1 MKTKSKNKK
10 LRIALGICIPLIII
24 IAAALAVVM
33 KYGPT
38 FGFYLVPPS
47 AERYGKDALATIGK
61 NGIYSESY
69 EWKSTYEECLK
80 MIENAESYEDTYPA
94 IKKALSVCGG
104 KHSML
109 MTKSESQDTTES
121 YDEVLPT
128 VSLDGDIAIIKL
140 PDFLVTAEDFLVT
153 AEAGQ
158 KYAKVAE
165 DFIHENR
172 DKIKG
177 VVLDLRGNIGGDMG
191 PMATAVSS
199 LLPDGELVYYHYRS
213 YDIPVTLKNGVV
225 SNAGTGGRSLYP
237 EEKLNVPVAILTDDM
252 TASSGEALTLC
263 FRGLEN
269 TRTFGAPTAG
279 YTSVNML
286 YNMYDG
292 AQMYLTVAFDK
303 ARTGEI
309 FKETPIEPD
318 VATDS
323 PLEAALEWL
332 RS

>member
-10 LRIALGICIPLIII
+10 LRIALGICIPFIII

-47 AERYGKDALATIGK
+47 AETYGKNALSTIDK
-61 NGIYSESY
+61 NGIFAGND
-69 EWKSTYEECLK
+69 EWRSTYNECLK
-80 MIENAESYEDTYPA
+80 MIENAKSYDDTYDA
-94 IKKALSVCGG
+94 IRKALSVGGG

-140 PDFLVTAEDFLVT
+140 PDFLGT

-158 KYAKVAE
+158 KYAKIAE

-177 VVLDLRGNIGGDMG
+177 VVLDLRGNTGGDMG

-213 YDIPVTLKNGVV
+213 YDVPVTLKNGVV
-225 SNAGTGGRSLYP
+225 SNAGTGGKSLYP

-332 RS
+332 RG

>member
-47 AERYGKDALATIGK
+47 AETYGKNALSTIDK
-61 NGIYSESY
+61 NGIFAGND
-69 EWKSTYEECLK
+69 EWKNTYNECLK
-80 MIENAESYEDTYPA
+80 MIENAKSYDNTYDA
-94 IKKALSVCGG
+94 IRKALSVGGG

-140 PDFLVTAEDFLVT
+140 PDFLGT

-177 VVLDLRGNIGGDMG
+177 VVLDLRGNTGGDMG

-225 SNAGTGGRSLYP
+225 SNAGTGGKSLYP
-237 EEKLNVPVAILTDDM
+237 DEKLNVPVAILTDDM

-309 FKETPIEPD
+309 FKETSIEPD

>member
-1 MKTKSKNKK
+1 MKSNKRKNRK
-10 LRIALGICIPLIII
+10 LRIALGICIPLALI
-24 IAAALAVVM
+24 IAATLTVVA
-33 KYGPT
+33 KYGPD
-38 FGFYLVPPS
+38 FGLYLVPPS

-61 NGIYSESY
+61 NGIYSGSD

-109 MTKSESQDTTES
+109 MTKSESQSTSDS

-128 VSLDGDIAIIKL
+128 VSLNGDIAVIKL
-140 PDFLVTAEDFLVT
+140 PDFLGT
-153 AEAGQ
+153 AEAGR

-172 DKIKG
+172 DKING
-177 VVLDLRGNIGGDMG
+177 VVLDLRGNTGGDMG

-199 LLPDGELVYYHYRS
+199 LLPDGELMYYHYRS
-213 YDIPVTLKNGVV
+213 YDVPVTLKDGVI
-225 SNAGTGGRSLYP
+225 SNAGTGGKSLYP
-237 EEKLNVPVAILTDDM
+237 DEKLEVPVAILTDDM

-269 TRTFGAPTAG
+269 VKTFGAPTAG

-286 YNMYDG
+286 YSLYDG

-309 FKETPIEPD
+309 FKETSIEPD

-323 PLEAALEWL
+323 PLKAALEWL

>member
-1 MKTKSKNKK
+1 MKSNKRKSRK
-10 LRIALGICIPLIII
+10 LRIALGICIPLALI
-24 IAAALAVVM
+24 IAAALTVVA
-33 KYGPT
+33 KYGPD
-38 FGFYLVPPS
+38 FGLYLVPPS

-61 NGIYSESY
+61 NGIYSRSD

-109 MTKSESQDTTES
+109 MTKSESQSTSDS

-128 VSLDGDIAIIKL
+128 VSLNGDIAVIKL
-140 PDFLVTAEDFLVT
+140 PDFLGT
-153 AEAGQ
+153 AEAGR

-172 DKIKG
+172 DKING
-177 VVLDLRGNIGGDMG
+177 VVLDLRGNTGGDMG

-199 LLPDGELVYYHYRS
+199 LLPDGELMYYHYRS
-213 YDIPVTLKNGVV
+213 YDVPVTLKDGVI
-225 SNAGTGGRSLYP
+225 SNAGTGGKSLYP
-237 EEKLNVPVAILTDDM
+237 DEKLKVPVAILTDDM

-269 TRTFGAPTAG
+269 VKTFGAPTAG

-286 YNMYDG
+286 YSLYDG

-309 FKETPIEPD
+309 FKETSIEPG

>member
-47 AERYGKDALATIGK
+47 AETYGKNALSTIDK
-61 NGIYSESY
+61 NGIFAGND
-69 EWKSTYEECLK
+69 EWKSTYNECLK
-80 MIENAESYEDTYPA
+80 MIENAKSYDNTYDA
-94 IKKALSVCGG
+94 IRKALSVGGG

-140 PDFLVTAEDFLVT
+140 PDFLGT

-177 VVLDLRGNIGGDMG
+177 VVLDLRGNTGGDMG

-213 YDIPVTLKNGVV
+213 YDVPVTLKNGVV
-225 SNAGTGGRSLYP
+225 SNAGTGGKSLYP

>member
-38 FGFYLVPPS
+38 FGFYLVLPS
-47 AERYGKDALATIGK
+47 AETYGKNALSTIDK
-61 NGIYSESY
+61 NGIFAGND
-69 EWKSTYEECLK
+69 EWKSTYNECLK
-80 MIENAESYEDTYPA
+80 MIENAKNYDDTYDA
-94 IKKALSVCGG
+94 IRKALSVGGG

-140 PDFLVTAEDFLVT
+140 PDFLGT

-177 VVLDLRGNIGGDMG
+177 VVLDLRGNTGGDMG

-213 YDIPVTLKNGVV
+213 YDVPVTLKNGVV
-225 SNAGTGGRSLYP
+225 SNAGTGGKSLYP

-309 FKETPIEPD
+309 FKETSIEPD

-332 RS
+332 RG

>member
-47 AERYGKDALATIGK
+47 AETYGKNALSTIDK
-61 NGIYSESY
+61 NGIFAGND
-69 EWKSTYEECLK
+69 EWKSTYNECLK
-80 MIENAESYEDTYPA
+80 MIENAKNYDDTYDD
-94 IKKALSVCGG
+94 IRKALSVGGG

-140 PDFLVTAEDFLVT
+140 PDFLGT

-177 VVLDLRGNIGGDMG
+177 VVLDLRGNTGGDMG

-213 YDIPVTLKNGVV
+213 YDVPVTLKNGVV
-225 SNAGTGGRSLYP
+225 SNAGTGGKSLYP
-237 EEKLNVPVAILTDDM
+237 DEKLNVPVAILTDDM

-309 FKETPIEPD
+309 FKETSIEPD

-332 RS
+332 RG

>member
-1 MKTKSKNKK
+1 MKSNKRKSRK
-10 LRIALGICIPLIII
+10 LRIALGICIPLALI
-24 IAAALAVVM
+24 IAATLTVVA
-33 KYGPT
+33 KYGPD
-38 FGFYLVPPS
+38 FGLYLVPPS

-61 NGIYSESY
+61 NGIYSGSD

-109 MTKSESQDTTES
+109 MTKSESQSTSDS

-128 VSLDGDIAIIKL
+128 VSLNGDIAVIKL
-140 PDFLVTAEDFLVT
+140 PDFLGT
-153 AEAGQ
+153 AEAGR

-172 DKIKG
+172 DKING
-177 VVLDLRGNIGGDMG
+177 VVLDLRGNTGGDMG

-199 LLPDGELVYYHYRS
+199 LLPDGELMYYHYRS
-213 YDIPVTLKNGVV
+213 YDVPVTLKDGVI
-225 SNAGTGGRSLYP
+225 SNAGTGGKSLYP
-237 EEKLNVPVAILTDDM
+237 DEKLKVPVAILTDDM

-269 TRTFGAPTAG
+269 VKTFGAPTAG

-286 YNMYDG
+286 YSLYDG

-309 FKETPIEPD
+309 FKETSIEPD

-323 PLEAALEWL
+323 PP
-332 RS
+332 

>member
-1 MKTKSKNKK
+1 MKSNKRNNRK
-10 LRIALGICIPLIII
+10 LRIALGICIPLALI
-24 IAAALAVVM
+24 IAATLTVVA
-33 KYGPT
+33 KYGPD
-38 FGFYLVPPS
+38 FGLYLVPPS

-61 NGIYSESY
+61 NGIYSGSD

-104 KHSML
+104 KHSIL
-109 MTKSESQDTTES
+109 MTKSESRSTSDS

-128 VSLDGDIAIIKL
+128 VSLNGDIAVIKL
-140 PDFLVTAEDFLVT
+140 PDFLGT
-153 AEAGQ
+153 AEAGR

-172 DKIKG
+172 DKING
-177 VVLDLRGNIGGDMG
+177 VVLDLRGNTGGDMG

-199 LLPDGELVYYHYRS
+199 LLPDGELMYYHYRS
-213 YDIPVTLKNGVV
+213 YDVPVTLKDGVI
-225 SNAGTGGRSLYP
+225 SNAGTGGKSLYP
-237 EEKLNVPVAILTDDM
+237 DEKLKVPVAILTDGM

-269 TRTFGAPTAG
+269 VKTFGAPTAG

-286 YNMYDG
+286 YSLYNG

-309 FKETPIEPD
+309 FKETSIEPD

>member
-47 AERYGKDALATIGK
+47 AETYGKNALSTIDK
-61 NGIYSESY
+61 NGIFAGND
-69 EWKSTYEECLK
+69 EWKSTYNECLK
-80 MIENAESYEDTYPA
+80 MIENAKSYDDTYDA
-94 IKKALSVCGG
+94 IRKALSVGGG

-140 PDFLVTAEDFLVT
+140 PDFLGT

-177 VVLDLRGNIGGDMG
+177 VVLDLRGNTGGDMG

-199 LLPDGELVYYHYRS
+199 LLPDSELVYYHYRS
-213 YDIPVTLKNGVV
+213 YDVPVTLKNGVV
-225 SNAGTGGRSLYP
+225 SNAGTGGKSLYP

-309 FKETPIEPD
+309 FKETSIEPD

-332 RS
+332 RG

>member
-47 AERYGKDALATIGK
+47 AETYGKNALSTIDK
-61 NGIYSESY
+61 NGIFAGND
-69 EWKSTYEECLK
+69 EWKSTYNECLK
-80 MIENAESYEDTYPA
+80 MIENAKSYDNTYDA
-94 IKKALSVCGG
+94 IRKALSVGGG

-128 VSLDGDIAIIKL
+128 VSIDGNIAIIKL
-140 PDFLVTAEDFLVT
+140 PDFLGT

-177 VVLDLRGNIGGDMG
+177 VVLDLRGNTGGDMG

-225 SNAGTGGRSLYP
+225 SNAGTGGKSLYP

-252 TASSGEALTLC
+252 TASSGEALALC

>member
-1 MKTKSKNKK
+1 MKSNKRKSRK
-10 LRIALGICIPLIII
+10 LRIALGICIPLALI
-24 IAAALAVVM
+24 IAAALTVVA
-33 KYGPT
+33 KYGPD
-38 FGFYLVPPS
+38 FGLYLVPPS

-61 NGIYSESY
+61 NGIYSGSD

-104 KHSML
+104 KHSIL
-109 MTKSESQDTTES
+109 MTKSESQSTSDS

-128 VSLDGDIAIIKL
+128 VSLNGDIAVIKL
-140 PDFLVTAEDFLVT
+140 PDFLGT
-153 AEAGQ
+153 AEAGR

-172 DKIKG
+172 DKING
-177 VVLDLRGNIGGDMG
+177 VVLDLRGNTGGDMG

-199 LLPDGELVYYHYRS
+199 LLPDGELMYYHYRS
-213 YDIPVTLKNGVV
+213 YDVPVTLKDGVI
-225 SNAGTGGRSLYP
+225 SNAGTGGKSLYP
-237 EEKLNVPVAILTDDM
+237 DEKLKVPVAILTDDM

-269 TRTFGAPTAG
+269 VKTFGAPTAG

-286 YNMYDG
+286 YSLYDG

-309 FKETPIEPD
+309 FKETSIEPD

>member
-47 AERYGKDALATIGK
+47 AETYGKNALSTIDK
-61 NGIYSESY
+61 NGIFAGND
-69 EWKSTYEECLK
+69 EWKNTYNECLK
-80 MIENAESYEDTYPA
+80 MIENAKNYDDTYDA
-94 IKKALSVCGG
+94 IRKALSVGGG

-140 PDFLVTAEDFLVT
+140 PDFLGT

-158 KYAKVAE
+158 KYAKIAE

-177 VVLDLRGNIGGDMG
+177 IVLDLRGNTGGDMG

-225 SNAGTGGRSLYP
+225 SNAGTGGKSLYP
-237 EEKLNVPVAILTDDM
+237 DEKLNVPVAILTDDM

-269 TRTFGAPTAG
+269 TRTFGAPTSG

-309 FKETPIEPD
+309 FKETSIEPD

-332 RS
+332 RG

>member
-47 AERYGKDALATIGK
+47 AERYGKDSLATIGK
-61 NGIYSESY
+61 NGIYSRSD

-109 MTKSESQDTTES
+109 MTKSESQSTSDS

-140 PDFLVTAEDFLVT
+140 PDFLGT
-153 AEAGQ
+153 AEAGR

-172 DKIKG
+172 DKING
-177 VVLDLRGNIGGDMG
+177 VVLDLRGNTGGDMG

-199 LLPDGELVYYHYRS
+199 LLPDGELMYYHYRS
-213 YDIPVTLKNGVV
+213 YDVPVTLKDGVI
-225 SNAGTGGRSLYP
+225 SNAGTGGKSLYP
-237 EEKLNVPVAILTDDM
+237 DEKLKVPVAILTDGM

-269 TRTFGAPTAG
+269 VKTFGAPTAG

-286 YNMYDG
+286 YSLYDG

-303 ARTGEI
+303 ARTGEV
-309 FKETPIEPD
+309 FEETRIEPD
-318 VATDS
+318 VVTDS

>member
-10 LRIALGICIPLIII
+10 LRSALGICIPLIII

-47 AERYGKDALATIGK
+47 AETYGKNALSTIDK
-61 NGIYSESY
+61 NGIFAGND
-69 EWKSTYEECLK
+69 EWKSTYNECLK
-80 MIENAESYEDTYPA
+80 MIENAKSYDDTYDA
-94 IKKALSVCGG
+94 IRKALSVGGG

-140 PDFLVTAEDFLVT
+140 PDFLGT

-177 VVLDLRGNIGGDMG
+177 VVLDLRGNTGGDMG

-213 YDIPVTLKNGVV
+213 YDVPVTLKNGVV
-225 SNAGTGGRSLYP
+225 SNAGTGGKSLYP

-252 TASSGEALTLC
+252 TASSGEALALC
-263 FRGLEN
+263 FRGLER

-332 RS
+332 RG

>member
-1 MKTKSKNKK
+1 MKSNKRKSRK
-10 LRIALGICIPLIII
+10 LRIALGICIPLALI
-24 IAAALAVVM
+24 IAATLTVFA
-33 KYGPT
+33 KYGPD
-38 FGFYLVPPS
+38 FGLYLVPPS

-61 NGIYSESY
+61 NGIYSGSD

-109 MTKSESQDTTES
+109 MTKSESQSTSDS

-128 VSLDGDIAIIKL
+128 VSLNGDIAVIKL
-140 PDFLVTAEDFLVT
+140 PDFLGT
-153 AEAGQ
+153 AEAGR
-158 KYAKVAE
+158 KYAKVVE

-177 VVLDLRGNIGGDMG
+177 VVLDLRGNTGGDMG

-199 LLPDGELVYYHYRS
+199 LLPDGELMYYHYRS
-213 YDIPVTLKNGVV
+213 YDVPVTLKDGVI
-225 SNAGTGGRSLYP
+225 SNAGTGGKSLYP
-237 EEKLNVPVAILTDDM
+237 DEKLKVPVAILTDGM

-269 TRTFGAPTAG
+269 VKTFGAPTAG

-286 YNMYDG
+286 YSLYDG

-303 ARTGEI
+303 TRTGEI
-309 FKETPIEPD
+309 FKETSIEPD

>member
-47 AERYGKDALATIGK
+47 AETYGKNALSTIDK
-61 NGIYSESY
+61 NGIFAGND
-69 EWKSTYEECLK
+69 EWKSTYNECLK
-80 MIENAESYEDTYPA
+80 MIENAKSYDDTYDA
-94 IKKALSVCGG
+94 IRKALSVGGG

-140 PDFLVTAEDFLVT
+140 PDFLGT

-158 KYAKVAE
+158 KYAKIAE

-177 VVLDLRGNIGGDMG
+177 VVLDLRGNTGGDMG

-213 YDIPVTLKNGVV
+213 YDVPVTLKNGVV
-225 SNAGTGGRSLYP
+225 SNAGTGGKSLYP

-332 RS
+332 RG

>member
-1 MKTKSKNKK
+1 MKSNKRKSRK
-10 LRIALGICIPLIII
+10 LRIALGICIPLVLI
-24 IAAALAVVM
+24 IAATLTIVA
-33 KYGPT
+33 KYGPD
-38 FGFYLVPPS
+38 FGLYLVPPS
-47 AERYGKDALATIGK
+47 AEHYGKDALATIGK
-61 NGIYSESY
+61 NGIYSGSN

-109 MTKSESQDTTES
+109 MTKSESQSTSDS
-121 YDEVLPT
+121 YNEVLPT
-128 VSLDGDIAIIKL
+128 VSLNGDIAVIKL
-140 PDFLVTAEDFLVT
+140 PDFLGT
-153 AEAGQ
+153 AEAGR

-177 VVLDLRGNIGGDMG
+177 VVLDLRGNTGGDMG

-199 LLPDGELVYYHYRS
+199 LLPDGELMYYHYRS
-213 YDIPVTLKNGVV
+213 YDVPVTLKDGVIN
-225 SNAGTGGRSLYP
+225 NAGTGGKSLYP
-237 EEKLNVPVAILTDDM
+237 DEKLNVPVAILTDGM

-269 TRTFGAPTAG
+269 VRTFGAPTAG

-286 YNMYDG
+286 YSLYDG

-309 FKETPIEPD
+309 FKETSIEPD

>member
-47 AERYGKDALATIGK
+47 AETYGKNALSTIDK
-61 NGIYSESY
+61 NGIFAGND
-69 EWKSTYEECLK
+69 EWRSTYNECLK
-80 MIENAESYEDTYPA
+80 MIENAKSYDDTYDA
-94 IKKALSVCGG
+94 IRKALSVGGG

-109 MTKSESQDTTES
+109 MTKSESQNTTES

-140 PDFLVTAEDFLVT
+140 PDFLGT

-177 VVLDLRGNIGGDMG
+177 VVLDLRGNTGGDMG

-213 YDIPVTLKNGVV
+213 YDVPVTLKNGVV
-225 SNAGTGGRSLYP
+225 SNAGTGGKSLYP
-237 EEKLNVPVAILTDDM
+237 DEKLNVPVAILTDDM
-252 TASSGEALTLC
+252 TASSGEALALC

-323 PLEAALEWL
+323 PLKAALEWL

>member
-1 MKTKSKNKK
+1 MKSNKRKSRK
-10 LRIALGICIPLIII
+10 LRIALGICIPLALI
-24 IAAALAVVM
+24 IAAALTIVA
-33 KYGPT
+33 KYGPD
-38 FGFYLVPPS
+38 FGLYLVPPS
-47 AERYGKDALATIGK
+47 AERYGKNALATIGK
-61 NGIYSESY
+61 NGIYSGSD

-80 MIENAESYEDTYPA
+80 TIENAESYEDTYPA
-94 IKKALSVCGG
+94 IKKALSVGGG

-128 VSLDGDIAIIKL
+128 VSLNGDIAVIKL
-140 PDFLVTAEDFLVT
+140 PDFLGT
-153 AEAGQ
+153 AEAGR

-172 DKIKG
+172 DKING
-177 VVLDLRGNIGGDMG
+177 VVLDLRGNTGGDMG

-199 LLPDGELVYYHYRS
+199 LLPDGELMYYHYRS
-213 YDIPVTLKNGVV
+213 YDVPVTLKDGVI
-225 SNAGTGGRSLYP
+225 SNAGTGGKRLYP
-237 EEKLNVPVAILTDDM
+237 DEKLKVPVAILTDGM

-269 TRTFGAPTAG
+269 VKTFGAPTAG

-286 YNMYDG
+286 YSLYDG

-303 ARTGEI
+303 ARTGEV
-309 FKETPIEPD
+309 FEETRIEPD
-318 VATDS
+318 VVTDS

>member
-47 AERYGKDALATIGK
+47 AETYGKNALFTIDK
-61 NGIYSESY
+61 NGIFAGND
-69 EWKSTYEECLK
+69 EWKSTYNECLK
-80 MIENAESYEDTYPA
+80 MIENAKSYDDTYDA
-94 IKKALSVCGG
+94 IRKALSVGGG

-128 VSLDGDIAIIKL
+128 VSIDGNIAIIKL
-140 PDFLVTAEDFLVT
+140 PDFLGT

-177 VVLDLRGNIGGDMG
+177 VVLDLRGNTGGDMG

-225 SNAGTGGRSLYP
+225 SNAGTGGKSLYP

-332 RS
+332 RG

>member
-47 AERYGKDALATIGK
+47 AETYGKNALSTIDK
-61 NGIYSESY
+61 NGIFAGND
-69 EWKSTYEECLK
+69 EWKSTYNECLK
-80 MIENAESYEDTYPA
+80 MIENAKSYDDTYDA
-94 IKKALSVCGG
+94 IRKALSVGGG

-140 PDFLVTAEDFLVT
+140 PDFLGT

-177 VVLDLRGNIGGDMG
+177 VVLDLRGNTGGDMG

-225 SNAGTGGRSLYP
+225 SNAGTGGKSLYP

-263 FRGLEN
+263 FRGLER
-269 TRTFGAPTAG
+269 TRTFGTPTAG

-309 FKETPIEPD
+309 FKETSIEPD

-332 RS
+332 RG

>member
-1 MKTKSKNKK
+1 MKSNKRKNRK
-10 LRIALGICIPLIII
+10 LRIALGICIPLALI
-24 IAAALAVVM
+24 IAAALTVVA
-33 KYGPT
+33 KYGPD
-38 FGFYLVPPS
+38 FGLYLVPPS

-61 NGIYSESY
+61 NGIYSGSD

-104 KHSML
+104 KHSIL
-109 MTKSESQDTTES
+109 MTKSESQSSSDS

-128 VSLDGDIAIIKL
+128 VSLNGDIAVIKL
-140 PDFLVTAEDFLVT
+140 PDFLGT
-153 AEAGQ
+153 AEAGR

-172 DKIKG
+172 DKING
-177 VVLDLRGNIGGDMG
+177 VVLDLRGNTGGDMG

-199 LLPDGELVYYHYRS
+199 LLPDGELMYYHYRS
-213 YDIPVTLKNGVV
+213 YDVPVTLKDGVI
-225 SNAGTGGRSLYP
+225 SNAGTGGKSLYP
-237 EEKLNVPVAILTDDM
+237 DEKLKVPVAILTDDM

-269 TRTFGAPTAG
+269 VKTFGAPTAG

-286 YNMYDG
+286 YSLYDG

-309 FKETPIEPD
+309 FKETSIEPD

>member
-47 AERYGKDALATIGK
+47 AETYGKNALSTIDK
-61 NGIYSESY
+61 NGIFAGND
-69 EWKSTYEECLK
+69 EWKSTYNECLK
-80 MIENAESYEDTYPA
+80 MIENAKSYDDTYDA
-94 IKKALSVCGG
+94 IRKALSVGGG

-140 PDFLVTAEDFLVT
+140 PGFLGT

-177 VVLDLRGNIGGDMG
+177 VVLDLRGNTGGDMG

-213 YDIPVTLKNGVV
+213 YDVPVTLKNGVV
-225 SNAGTGGRSLYP
+225 SNAGTGGKSLYP

-263 FRGLEN
+263 FRGLER

-286 YNMYDG
+286 YNMYEG

-318 VATDS
+318 VATNS

-332 RS
+332 RG

>member
-47 AERYGKDALATIGK
+47 AETYGKNALSTIDK
-61 NGIYSESY
+61 NGIFAGND
-69 EWKSTYEECLK
+69 EWKSTYNECLK
-80 MIENAESYEDTYPA
+80 MIENAKSYDDTYDA
-94 IKKALSVCGG
+94 IRKALSVGGG

-109 MTKSESQDTTES
+109 MTKSESQNTTES

-128 VSLDGDIAIIKL
+128 VSLNGDIAIIKL
-140 PDFLVTAEDFLVT
+140 PDFLGT

-177 VVLDLRGNIGGDMG
+177 VVLDLRGNTGGDMG

-225 SNAGTGGRSLYP
+225 SNAGTGGKSLYP

-318 VATDS
+318 VTTDS

-332 RS
+332 RG

>member
-1 MKTKSKNKK
+1 MKSNKRKSRK
-10 LRIALGICIPLIII
+10 LRIALGICIPLALI
-24 IAAALAVVM
+24 IAATLTVVA
-33 KYGPT
+33 KYGPD
-38 FGFYLVPPS
+38 FGLYLVPPS

-61 NGIYSESY
+61 NGIYSGSD

-109 MTKSESQDTTES
+109 MTKSESQSTSDS

-128 VSLDGDIAIIKL
+128 VSLNGDIAVIKL
-140 PDFLVTAEDFLVT
+140 PDFLGT
-153 AEAGQ
+153 AEAGR

-177 VVLDLRGNIGGDMG
+177 VVLDLRGNTGGDMG

-199 LLPDGELVYYHYRS
+199 LLPDGELMYYHYRS
-213 YDIPVTLKNGVV
+213 YDVPVTLKDGVI
-225 SNAGTGGRSLYP
+225 SNAGTGGKSLYP
-237 EEKLNVPVAILTDDM
+237 DEKLNVPVAILTDDM

-269 TRTFGAPTAG
+269 VKTFGAPTAG

-286 YNMYDG
+286 YSLYDG
-292 AQMYLTVAFDK
+292 AQLYLTVAFDK

-309 FKETPIEPD
+309 FKETSIEPD

>member
-47 AERYGKDALATIGK
+47 AETYGKNALSTIDK
-61 NGIYSESY
+61 NGIFAGND
-69 EWKSTYEECLK
+69 EWKNTYNECLK
-80 MIENAESYEDTYPA
+80 MIENAKNYDDTYDA
-94 IKKALSVCGG
+94 IRKALSVGGG

-140 PDFLVTAEDFLVT
+140 PDFLGT

-177 VVLDLRGNIGGDMG
+177 VVLDLRGNTGGDMG

-225 SNAGTGGRSLYP
+225 SNAGTGGKSLYP
-237 EEKLNVPVAILTDDM
+237 DEKLNVPVAILTDDM

-263 FRGLEN
+263 FRGFER

-309 FKETPIEPD
+309 FKETSIEPD

>member
-47 AERYGKDALATIGK
+47 AETYGKNALSTIDK
-61 NGIYSESY
+61 NGIFAGND
-69 EWKSTYEECLK
+69 EWKSTYNECLK
-80 MIENAESYEDTYPA
+80 MIENAKSYDNTYDA
-94 IKKALSVCGG
+94 IRKALSVGGG

-140 PDFLVTAEDFLVT
+140 PDFLGT

-177 VVLDLRGNIGGDMG
+177 VVLDLRGNTGGDMG

-199 LLPDGELVYYHYRS
+199 LLPDSELVYYHYRS
-213 YDIPVTLKNGVV
+213 YDVPVTLKNGVV
-225 SNAGTGGRSLYP
+225 SNAGTGGKSLYP

-309 FKETPIEPD
+309 FKETSIEPD

-332 RS
+332 RG

>member
-1 MKTKSKNKK
+1 MKSNKRKSRK
-10 LRIALGICIPLIII
+10 LRIALGICIPLALI
-24 IAAALAVVM
+24 IAAALAVVA
-33 KYGPT
+33 KYGPD
-38 FGFYLVPPS
+38 FGLYLVPPS

-61 NGIYSESY
+61 NGIYSGSD

-80 MIENAESYEDTYPA
+80 MIENAKSYEDTYPA

-109 MTKSESQDTTES
+109 MTKSESQSTSDS

-128 VSLDGDIAIIKL
+128 VSLNGDIAVIKL
-140 PDFLVTAEDFLVT
+140 PDFLGT
-153 AEAGQ
+153 AEAGR

-172 DKIKG
+172 DKING
-177 VVLDLRGNIGGDMG
+177 VVLDLRGNTGGDMG

-199 LLPDGELVYYHYRS
+199 LLPDGELMYYHYRS
-213 YDIPVTLKNGVV
+213 YDVPVTLKDGVI
-225 SNAGTGGRSLYP
+225 SNASTGGKSLYP
-237 EEKLNVPVAILTDDM
+237 DEKLKVPVAILTDGM

-269 TRTFGAPTAG
+269 VKTFGAPTAG

-286 YNMYDG
+286 YSLYDG

-309 FKETPIEPD
+309 FKETSIEPD

>member
-47 AERYGKDALATIGK
+47 AETYGKNALSTIDK
-61 NGIYSESY
+61 NGIFAGND
-69 EWKSTYEECLK
+69 EWKSTYNECLK
-80 MIENAESYEDTYPA
+80 MIENAKSYDNTYDA
-94 IKKALSVCGG
+94 IRKALSVGGG

-140 PDFLVTAEDFLVT
+140 PDFLGT

-177 VVLDLRGNIGGDMG
+177 VVLDLRGNTGGDMG

-213 YDIPVTLKNGVV
+213 YDVPVTLKNGVV
-225 SNAGTGGRSLYP
+225 SNAGTGGKSLYP
-237 EEKLNVPVAILTDDM
+237 DEKLNVPVAILTDDM

-263 FRGLEN
+263 FRGLER

-332 RS
+332 RG

>member
-10 LRIALGICIPLIII
+10 LRIALGICIPFIII

-47 AERYGKDALATIGK
+47 AETYGKNALSTIDK
-61 NGIYSESY
+61 NGIFAGND
-69 EWKSTYEECLK
+69 EWKSTYNECLK
-80 MIENAESYEDTYPA
+80 MIENAKSYDNTYDA
-94 IKKALSVCGG
+94 IRKALSVGGG

-140 PDFLVTAEDFLVT
+140 PDFLGT

-177 VVLDLRGNIGGDMG
+177 VVLDLRGNTGGDMG

-213 YDIPVTLKNGVV
+213 YDVPVTLKNGVV
-225 SNAGTGGRSLYP
+225 SNAGTGGKSLYP

>member
-1 MKTKSKNKK
+1 MKSNKRKSRK
-10 LRIALGICIPLIII
+10 LRIALGICIPLALI
-24 IAAALAVVM
+24 IAAALTVVA
-33 KYGPT
+33 KYGPD
-38 FGFYLVPPS
+38 FGLDLVPPS
-47 AERYGKDALATIGK
+47 TERYGKDALATIGK
-61 NGIYSESY
+61 NGIYSGSD

-109 MTKSESQDTTES
+109 MTKSESQSTSDS

-128 VSLDGDIAIIKL
+128 VSLNGDIAVIKL
-140 PDFLVTAEDFLVT
+140 PDFLGT
-153 AEAGQ
+153 AEAGR

-172 DKIKG
+172 DKING
-177 VVLDLRGNIGGDMG
+177 VVLDLRGNTGGDMG

-199 LLPDGELVYYHYRS
+199 LLPDGELMYYHYRS
-213 YDIPVTLKNGVV
+213 YDVPVTLKDGVI
-225 SNAGTGGRSLYP
+225 SNAGTGGKSLYP
-237 EEKLNVPVAILTDDM
+237 DEKLKVPVAILTDGM

-269 TRTFGAPTAG
+269 VKTFGAPTAG

-286 YNMYDG
+286 YSLYDG
-292 AQMYLTVAFDK
+292 AQLYLTVAFDK
-303 ARTGEI
+303 ARTGEV
-309 FKETPIEPD
+309 FEETRIEPD

-332 RS
+332 GG

>member
-1 MKTKSKNKK
+1 MKSNKRKSRK
-10 LRIALGICIPLIII
+10 LRIALGICIPLALI
-24 IAAALAVVM
+24 IAATLTVVA
-33 KYGPT
+33 KYGPD
-38 FGFYLVPPS
+38 FGLYLVPPS

-61 NGIYSESY
+61 NGIYSGSD

-109 MTKSESQDTTES
+109 MTKSESQSTSDS

-128 VSLDGDIAIIKL
+128 VSLNGDIAVIKL
-140 PDFLVTAEDFLVT
+140 PDFLGT
-153 AEAGQ
+153 AEAGR

-177 VVLDLRGNIGGDMG
+177 VVLDLCGNTGGDMG

-199 LLPDGELVYYHYRS
+199 LLPDGELMYYHYRS
-213 YDIPVTLKNGVV
+213 YDVPVTLKDGVI
-225 SNAGTGGRSLYP
+225 SNAGTGGKSLYP
-237 EEKLNVPVAILTDDM
+237 EEKLNVPVAILTDGM

-286 YNMYDG
+286 YSLYDG

-309 FKETPIEPD
+309 FKETSIEPD

>member
-1 MKTKSKNKK
+1 MKSKKIKSRK
-10 LRIALGICIPLIII
+10 LRIALGICIPLALI
-24 IAAALAVVM
+24 IAAALTVVA
-33 KYGPT
+33 KYGPD
-38 FGFYLVPPS
+38 FGLYLVPPS

-61 NGIYSESY
+61 NGIYSGSD

-109 MTKSESQDTTES
+109 MTKSESQSTSDS

-128 VSLDGDIAIIKL
+128 VSLNGDIAVIKL
-140 PDFLVTAEDFLVT
+140 PDFLGT
-153 AEAGQ
+153 AEAGR

-177 VVLDLRGNIGGDMG
+177 VVLDLRGNTGGDMG

-199 LLPDGELVYYHYRS
+199 LLPDGELIYYHYRS
-213 YDIPVTLKNGVV
+213 YDVPVTLKDGVI
-225 SNAGTGGRSLYP
+225 SNAGTGGKSLYP
-237 EEKLNVPVAILTDDM
+237 EEKLKVPVAILTDDM

-269 TRTFGAPTAG
+269 VKTFGAPTAG

-303 ARTGEI
+303 ARTGEV
-309 FKETPIEPD
+309 FEESRIEPD
-318 VATDS
+318 VVTDF

>member
-1 MKTKSKNKK
+1 MKSNKRKSRK
-10 LRIALGICIPLIII
+10 LRIALGICIPLALI
-24 IAAALAVVM
+24 IAAALTVVA
-33 KYGPT
+33 KYGPD
-38 FGFYLVPPS
+38 FGLYLVPPS

-61 NGIYSESY
+61 NGIYSGSD

-109 MTKSESQDTTES
+109 MTKSESQSTSDS

-128 VSLDGDIAIIKL
+128 VSLNGDIAVIKL
-140 PDFLVTAEDFLVT
+140 PDFLGT
-153 AEAGQ
+153 AEAGR

-177 VVLDLRGNIGGDMG
+177 IVLDLRGNTGGDMG

-199 LLPDGELVYYHYRS
+199 LLPDGELMYYHYRS
-213 YDIPVTLKNGVV
+213 YDVPVTLKDGVI
-225 SNAGTGGRSLYP
+225 SNAGTGGKSLYP

-269 TRTFGAPTAG
+269 VKTFGAPTAG

-286 YNMYDG
+286 YSLYDG
-292 AQMYLTVAFDK
+292 AQLYLTVAFDK

-309 FKETPIEPD
+309 FKETSIEPD

>member
-1 MKTKSKNKK
+1 MKSNKRKSRK
-10 LRIALGICIPLIII
+10 LRIALGICIPLALI
-24 IAAALAVVM
+24 IAAALTVVA
-33 KYGPT
+33 KYGPD
-38 FGFYLVPPS
+38 FGLYLVPPS

-61 NGIYSESY
+61 NGIYSGSN

-94 IKKALSVCGG
+94 IKKALSVGGG

-109 MTKSESQDTTES
+109 MTKSESQSTSDS
-121 YDEVLPT
+121 YDKVLPT
-128 VSLDGDIAIIKL
+128 VSLNGDIAVIKL
-140 PDFLVTAEDFLVT
+140 PDFLGT
-153 AEAGQ
+153 AEAGR

-177 VVLDLRGNIGGDMG
+177 VVLDLRGNTGGDMG

-199 LLPDGELVYYHYRS
+199 LLPDGELMYYHYRS
-213 YDIPVTLKNGVV
+213 YDVPVTLKDGVI
-225 SNAGTGGRSLYP
+225 SNAGTGGKSLYP

-269 TRTFGAPTAG
+269 VKTFGAPTAG

-286 YNMYDG
+286 YSLYDG
-292 AQMYLTVAFDK
+292 TQMYLTVAFDK
-303 ARTGEI
+303 ARTGEV
-309 FKETPIEPD
+309 FKETSIEPD

>member
-47 AERYGKDALATIGK
+47 AETYGKNALSTIDK
-61 NGIYSESY
+61 NGIFAGND
-69 EWKSTYEECLK
+69 EWKSTYNECLK
-80 MIENAESYEDTYPA
+80 MIENAKNYDDTYDA
-94 IKKALSVCGG
+94 IRKALSVGGG

-140 PDFLVTAEDFLVT
+140 PDFLGT

-177 VVLDLRGNIGGDMG
+177 VVLDLRGNTGGDMG

-213 YDIPVTLKNGVV
+213 YDVPVTLKNGVV
-225 SNAGTGGRSLYP
+225 SNAGTGGKSLYP

-309 FKETPIEPD
+309 FKETYIEPD

-332 RS
+332 RG

>member
-1 MKTKSKNKK
+1 MRTKSKNKK

-47 AERYGKDALATIGK
+47 AETYGKNALSTIDK
-61 NGIYSESY
+61 NGIFAGND
-69 EWKSTYEECLK
+69 EWKSTYNECLK
-80 MIENAESYEDTYPA
+80 MIENAKSYDDTYDA
-94 IKKALSVCGG
+94 IRKALSVGGG

-140 PDFLVTAEDFLVT
+140 PDFLGT

-177 VVLDLRGNIGGDMG
+177 VVLDLRGNTGGDMG

-225 SNAGTGGRSLYP
+225 SNAGTGGKSLYP

-309 FKETPIEPD
+309 FKETSIEPD